1 MKRLHKLIS
10 SAPQGIIFTN
20 GRDEITHWNPA
31 AEYIFGWSSPEVIGK
46 SLTGIIE
53 SQGKDFAERWR
64 ECADRTDVPVQGKVV
79 STSGE
84 IHLVEF
90 LISQS
95 EIDETGDPFRV
106 IIANDI
112 SHQWLREEQLQKAVR
127 LQTVMNTI
135 LHVAMLDI
143 PYLKQLQLLLDL
155 ILTIPT
161 LRILPKGAVLVA
173 EGNPLHLSLKVHTGL
188 TEKHVETCGTVP
200 SGRCYCSRAA
210 LAGTLSHEDNFTLP
224 QNSGDCPCRILY
236 PEAVNFSIPI
246 RTEARVLGVLVLFL
260 ERPAVASPPELET
273 MLAVANVLAAV
284 VEREELRREQNGLI
298 AHLKASNKNLYDEKK
313 FSESVIVSILTGLL
327 ILDAD
332 ERVAA
337 CNPEGRRLLTRF
349 FPGKMEGRRL
359 KDIVGAELA
368 YTLLSQ
374 PICQGSLSG
383 KRKNI
388 ELTDAGG
395 ETRLIEHARFPRV
408 DTDGSSVG
416 SIICFSDITEADRLL
431 RKMEKMNRFST
442 IAEIAS
448 AVAHEVRNPL
458 AGIKALSQGV
468 ESRLEPED
476 RNREHL
482 LRITNQ
488 VDRVNGLLTDFF
500 TYARPPRPQKKP
512 TILAEIVGKVI
523 LLLHSRAQKNG
534 VAIINRLG
542 DNLPLVVVDPNQLQ
556 QVFLNLFFNALDAVK
571 AQGTIEISA
580 EDIGVER
587 GLYDERRFPGLPVGA
602 PYLLV
607 RISDTGAGMSPEVQ
621 EKIFEPFFSAKATG
635 TGLGL
640 AIVMRI
646 MKEHDAYIHVESV
659 EHHGTTFYLFL
670 RKD

>member
-1 MKRLHKLIS
+1 MKRLQKLFT

-31 AEYIFGWSSPEVIGK
+31 AENIFGWSAPEVIGR

-53 SQGKDFAERWR
+53 SQVGDFAERWR
-64 ECADRTDVPVQGKVV
+64 ESADTVDLPLQCKVV

-90 LISQS
+90 LITRG
-95 EIDETGDPFRV
+95 EVDEAGEPFRA

-127 LQTVMNTI
+127 LQAIMSTI
-135 LHVAMLDI
+135 LHVAMLDT
-143 PYLKQLQLLLDL
+143 PFLEQLHLLLDL
-155 ILTIPT
+155 ILAIPT

-173 EGNPLHLSLKVHTGL
+173 EDMPPHLSLKVHKGL
-188 TEKHVETCGTVP
+188 TEKHVDTCGTVP
-200 SGRCYCSRAA
+200 PGSCYCSRAA
-210 LAGTLSHEDNFTLP
+210 EAGTLSHEDNFTLP
-224 QNSGDCPCRILY
+224 QDMGECPCRELY

-260 ERPAVASPPELET
+260 ERPAVVSPPEIET

-284 VEREELRREQNGLI
+284 VEREELRREQDELI
-298 AHLKASNKNLYDEKK
+298 SHLKSSNKNLLDEKK
-313 FSESVIVSILTGLL
+313 FSESIIASILNGLL

-337 CNPEGRRLLTRF
+337 SNPEGRRLLGRF
-349 FPGKMEGRRL
+349 FPGEMEGRLL

-368 YTLLSQ
+368 ETLLSD
-374 PICQGSLSG
+374 PISQGG
-383 KRKNI
+383 GAAKRKNI

-395 ETRLIEHARFPRV
+395 EARLIEHAIFPRV
-408 DTDGSSVG
+408 DTNGLSVG
-416 SIICFSDITEADRLL
+416 SIISFSDITEADRLL

-468 ESRLEPED
+468 ESRLDPED

-482 LRITNQ
+482 VRITNQ
-488 VDRVNGLLTDFF
+488 VDRVNALLTDFF
-500 TYARPPRPQKKP
+500 TYAKPPRPQKKP
-512 TILAEIVGKVI
+512 TKLAEIVGKVL

-534 VAIINRLG
+534 VAMINRLD
-542 DNLPLVVVDPNQLQ
+542 DNLPLVIVDPNQIQ
-556 QVFLNLFFNALDAVK
+556 HVFLNLFLNSLDAIK

-587 GLYDERRFPGLPVGA
+587 SVYDERRFPGLPVGV

-607 RISDTGAGMSPEVQ
+607 RIRDSGEGMSSEVQ
-621 EKIFEPFFSAKATG
+621 SKLFEPFFSTKTTG

-640 AIVMRI
+640 ALVMRI
-646 MKEHDAYIHVESV
+646 MKEHDAYIHVESDKYQ
-659 EHHGTTFYLFL
+659 GTTFFLLF
-670 RKD
+670 RKG